1 MSSAATVPLGILL
14 RDWRR
19 RRRLSQLDLALEAG
33 VSARHLSFLE
43 TGRSR
48 PSREM
53 VLHLSEQLDV
63 PLRDRNRLLLAAGF
77 APAFEERPIDAP
89 EMAPVRE
96 ALEKIL
102 TGHEP
107 YPALVVDRWWNLQAA
122 NRSVQLFTQHLP
134 AHLLEPPVNV
144 LRASLHPDGMASR
157 ILNYGEW
164 RAHLVDR
171 LRRQVALTG
180 DEALAELLAEIND
193 YPGETGEAHG
203 RGGEIAVPLKFD
215 AGDQELAFFSTIAT
229 FGTAVDIT
237 LAELAIEAFFPADEA
252 TAASRPSYLR
262 GKYPLDV
269 GTYSWTIR
277 LCPKSIA
284 TTRSARSARNPR
296 TRSWSSCASSRRR
309 DMP

>member
-134 AHLLEPPVNV
+134 AHLLDPPVNV
-144 LRASLHPDGMASR
+144 LRASLHPDGMTSR

-164 RAHLVDR
+164 REHLVDR

-180 DEALAELLAEIND
+180 DDALAELLAEING

-203 RGGEIAVPLKFD
+203 SGTELAVPLRFD
-215 AGDQELAFFSTIAT
+215 AGDHELTFFSTIAT

-252 TAASRPSYLR
+252 TAGYLR
-262 GKYPLDV
+262 G
-269 GTYSWTIR
+269 
-277 LCPKSIA
+277 
-284 TTRSARSARNPR
+284 N
-296 TRSWSSCASSRRR
+296 
-309 DMP
+309 